1 MNLYEIGALS
11 AFAIFAMGAMA
22 FFLGRINP
30 ELFMIT
36 CLFTKSTALAVE
48 ATLDASPYQQ
58 IF

>member
-1 MNLYEIGALS
+1 MNKPPKDFFESEITEIDKS
-11 AFAIFAMGAMA
+11 D
-22 FFLGRINP
+22 P

>member
-1 MNLYEIGALS
+1 MEKIIKL
-11 AFAIFAMGAMA
+11 
-22 FFLGRINP
+22 

-36 CLFTKSTALAVE
+36 CLFTKSTVLAVE

>member
-1 MNLYEIGALS
+1 MINNTQTILPFKYLLKIILY
-11 AFAIFAMGAMA
+11 
-22 FFLGRINP
+22 P